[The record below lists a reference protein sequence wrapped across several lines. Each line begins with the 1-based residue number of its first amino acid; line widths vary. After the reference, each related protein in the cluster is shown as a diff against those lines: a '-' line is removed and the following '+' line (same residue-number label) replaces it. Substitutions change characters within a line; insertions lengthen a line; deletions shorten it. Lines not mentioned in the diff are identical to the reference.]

1 MSGVGTTNGTS
12 PEASMSGEMMA
23 FLLTKPRPRVVG
35 KTCQCEKL
43 VDRGAHRERTLCTRP
58 VWGDGRVNGDF
69 HGLCSKHWHEWNAFH
84 GSYLTM
90 QANPASHQLG
100 PEGIAK
106 LTFAAQTKQLPEIGA
121 EHPDTFPSEWLS

>member
-1 MSGVGTTNGTS
+1 MTVLEETIVT
-12 PEASMSGEMMA
+12 GEMLE
-23 FLLTKPRPRVVG
+23 FLLTKQPPRFSGRM
-35 KTCQCEKL
+35 CQSHYHDHDE
-43 VDRGAHRERTLCTRP
+43 RGRCIRP

-69 HGLCSKHWHEWNAFH
+69 YGFCSKCWHVWNSFH